1 MPDTPLVSL
10 VVSTIGRPVA
20 LARFLDSLGRQ
31 PDADRIELVV
41 VDQSPDQACA
51 ELVRTHTIQGP
62 WTVTTSG
69 RGASVGRNEGLRSAT
84 APVVA
89 FPDDNC
95 WYAPDTITRVLAAL
109 EDDPG
114 LCGVS
119 ARQAT
124 VDGRPS
130 MLRWLAHPTTV
141 TRSNFM
147 RTTICSTLFLRR
159 HVLDSVGPFDE
170 SIGVGS
176 SHGIG
181 AGEESDLVLRVLANG
196 GSIAYRPDITV
207 FQDDD
212 REAIT
217 VEFVDKMLRY
227 GVGNGHLW
235 RRHGLSRRQLAYY
248 SARKLAGAG
257 VRAVSGR
264 SVLARSD
271 IAYLRGT
278 VAGWRGTAP

>member
-1 MPDTPLVSL
+1 MSETPLVSL
-10 VVSTIGRPVA
+10 VVSTIGRPAA
-20 LARFLDSLGRQ
+20 LDRLLDSLDRQ
-31 PDADRIELVV
+31 PEAARIELVV
-41 VDQSPDQACA
+41 VDQSADQACA
-51 ELVRTHTIQGP
+51 ELVRTRAVRGP

-69 RGASVGRNEGLRSAT
+69 RGASVGRNHGLRSAT
-84 APVVA
+84 APVVG

-95 WYAPDTITRVLAAL
+95 WYAPDTITQVLAAL
-109 EDDPG
+109 RDGPG
-114 LCGVS
+114 LGGVS

-124 VDGRPS
+124 ADGGPS
-130 MLRWLAHPTTV
+130 MLRWLTHPAPV

-159 HVLDSVGPFDE
+159 DLLDVVGPFDE

-176 SHGIG
+176 PYGIG
-181 AGEESDLVLRVLANG
+181 AGEESDLVLRVLASG

-212 REAIT
+212 RAEIT
-217 VEFVDKMLRY
+217 GEFVDKMLRY

-235 RRHGLSRRQLAYY
+235 RRHGLSRGQLAYY

-264 SVLARSD
+264 PILARAD
-271 IAYLRGT
+271 VAYLRGT
-278 VAGWRGTAP
+278 VAGWRGTTP